1 MAEVSLNDVI
11 NKYGS
16 LELAIQSALDVEV
29 REVVKA
35 AVAEAALQEV
45 YEAYTPQFFSRRDPV
60 YGGGEAHIQGQRG
73 HGITDPESVVI
84 HVSGNEL
91 TAEDNAD
98 WQHLWGGQKPSGR
111 LAEAIA
117 TGDPRFNMGNA
128 GPRPFHDKAKQIAIE
143 SGAVEKALR
152 QGLKRQGI
160 DTTDMTFEIT

>member
-45 YEAYTPQFFSRRDPV
+45 YEKYDPMFLSRRDPIH
-60 YGGGEAHIQGQRG
+60 GGGDTSASRMGG
-73 HGITDPESVVI
+73 GITDPESVII

-98 WQHLWGGQKPSGR
+98 WQHLWGGQKPFGR

-128 GPRPFHDKAKQIAIE
+128 GPRPFHDRAKQIAIE

>member
-45 YEAYTPQFFSRRDPV
+45 YDAYTPEFFSRRDPIH
-60 YGGGEAHIQGQRG
+60 GGGEAHLQGQIG
-73 HGITDPESVVI
+73 HGITDPESVTVT
-84 HVSGNEL
+84 VRGNEL
-91 TAEDNAD
+91 VAEDDAG
-98 WQHLWGGQKPSGR
+98 WQQLWGGEIPSGR
-111 LAEAIA
+111 LSEAIA
-117 TGDPRFNMGNA
+117 TGDPRFNMAKA

-143 SGAVEKALR
+143 SGEVEKALR
-152 QGLKRQGI
+152 EGLKRQGI
-160 DTTDMTFEIT
+160 DATDMTFQIT

>member
-45 YEAYTPQFFSRRDPV
+45 YDAYTPEFFSRRDPIH
-60 YGGGEAHIQGQRG
+60 GGGEAHLQGQIG
-73 HGITDPESVVI
+73 HGITDPESVTVT
-84 HVSGNEL
+84 VRGNEL
-91 TAEDNAD
+91 VAEDDAG
-98 WQHLWGGQKPSGR
+98 WQQLWGGQVPSGR

-160 DTTDMTFEIT
+160 DTTDMTFNIT